1 MPKKLT
7 ESQKKVLKK
16 LEPELR
22 QACQSAD
29 LASAKKAISLIQ
41 EAFIN
46 DRDHFRILRAK
57 NWYFEALLDAGNTE
71 AAARGFDTI
80 QLRARENTRIYLEAM
95 TFLCIC
101 FLRLGRIDSAKQTF
115 RVVIPKISNIKSDA
129 KRQQYEKRLTERI
142 EDECILGQLIG
153 QARGDF
159 VFEDIHKQTI
169 EMVQKPEHEILESI
183 GNCVSIHTQTLL
195 SDMTD
200 YSIKLLPSSDQ
211 KLLCAVKEKIPNIEL
226 GQKVLAALKR
236 IGWRTFCDESSEV
249 HKLWKDGVP
258 KVFNDGYFTKAIITT
273 LVCWKIGIPGLAVG
287 ISATAI
293 KYGCQEFCKEFK
305 PKGLMIPQHDKR

>member
-7 ESQKKVLKK
+7 ESQKRVLNK

-57 NWYFEALLDAGNTE
+57 NWYFEALLNAGNTE
-71 AAARGFDTI
+71 AAARGFETI

-95 TFLCIC
+95 TFLGIC
-101 FLRLGRIDSAKQTF
+101 FLRLGRIDEAKQTF
-115 RVVIPKISNIKSDA
+115 RVVIPKISNIRSDS

-153 QARGDF
+153 QERGDF
-159 VFEDIHKQTI
+159 IFEDLHKQTI
-169 EMVQKPEHEILESI
+169 EMIQKPEDEILESI
-183 GNCVSIHTQTLL
+183 GSCVSTYTQTLL
-195 SDMTD
+195 SDMTN

-211 KLLCAVKEKIPNIEL
+211 KLLCAVKERTPNREL
-226 GQKVLAALKR
+226 GKKALAALKR

-249 HKLWKDGVP
+249 HKLWKERVP
-258 KVFNDGYFTKAIITT
+258 KVFNEGYFTSAIIIT
-273 LVCWKIGIPGLAVG
+273 LVQWKIGIPKLAIGL
-287 ISATAI
+287 SATAM
-293 KYGCQEFCKEFK
+293 KYGCHEFCH
-305 PKGLMIPQHDKR
+305 PST